1 MTQKVRGNLL
11 DENDTLYVCLNTISG
26 KFNSINTS
34 KSEKISR
41 VIKLRFCESLF
52 AILAI
57 KKFVLRKK

>member
-11 DENDTLYVCLNTISG
+11 DENDTHYACNVCLNTISG

-41 VIKLRFCESLF
+41 VIKL
-52 AILAI
+52 
-57 KKFVLRKK
+57 

>member
-11 DENDTLYVCLNTISG
+11 DENDTLYVCLNNISG

-41 VIKLRFCESLF
+41 VIKLRFC
-52 AILAI
+52 
-57 KKFVLRKK
+57 

>member
-11 DENDTLYVCLNTISG
+11 DENYTHYVYLNTISG

-41 VIKLRFCESLF
+41 VIKLRFC
-52 AILAI
+52 
-57 KKFVLRKK
+57 